1 MDSFSQ
7 AIQEAY
13 NDFKE
18 DRMNHLAKC
27 RKYEIQLGRMTGHP
41 AGRGRRRRNTSQKLL
56 RYKGDNLYF
65 NLGVC

>member
-27 RKYEIQLGRMTGHP
+27 RKYEIQLGQEDRTP
-41 AGRGRRRRNTSQKLL
+41 RRERKEKEKHKPNIIKI
-56 RYKGDNLYF
+56 
-65 NLGVC
+65 